1 VLGIAF
7 ALAAGGA
14 SADDP
19 KEYDPSAVSAALGQA
34 PGARTEKPAA
44 TIEVPPLPP
53 RKKGV
58 VLEADFGAMGFV
70 GKLRTISP
78 TASRLHL
85 QLGYE
90 PLRWVMVFGE
100 GDLAFTS
107 TRYSPPSRGYSLYGF
122 GAGLRL
128 TAAVSSRVSLYA
140 QGDAGLM
147 RASTDVLH
155 SYGFNDAESSNVY
168 FGGGAGVEWYQVNPH
183 YALALSGG
191 ARLTPGLAR
200 ALASD
205 TAIAWLASGAIRY
218 TF

>member
-1 VLGIAF
+1 MAIAIALGA
-7 ALAAGGA
+7 A
-14 SADDP
+14 SARADEP
-19 KEYDPSAVSAALGQA
+19 KEYDQAAVSAALAQA
-34 PGARTEKPAA
+34 PGARTEKPNPSL
-44 TIEVPPLPP
+44 EVPPPPP

-58 VLEADFGAMGFV
+58 VLETDFGAMGFI

-90 PLRWVMVFGE
+90 PLRWAMVFGE
-100 GDLAFTS
+100 GDIAFTS
-107 TRYSPPSRGYSLYGF
+107 TRYSPPSRGYSMYGF
-122 GAGLRL
+122 GVGLRL
-128 TAAVSSRVSLYA
+128 TAPVSQRVSLYA
-140 QGDAGLM
+140 QGDAGFM

-155 SYGFNDAESSNVY
+155 SYGFNDAENLNLY

-191 ARLTPGLAR
+191 ARMTPGLAR
-200 ALASD
+200 AVVSD
-205 TAIAWLASGAIRY
+205 TAVAWLASGAIRY